1 MEATRTQLPRQTATE
16 HSRPLVALT
25 GATGFTGS
33 AVARRLLAE
42 GYHVRALVRRPEAR
56 RDMHSQIE
64 TVTGS
69 LSDGAALERLVAGAK
84 LVVHVASMYRA
95 EAARERF
102 FEVNHTGTVHLLE
115 AASAAGVHRFVH
127 CSTIGVHGD
136 VDVSPANEDS
146 PCAPRDH
153 YQESKLLA
161 EEACRKVMAE
171 GRMEVVIL
179 RPCAIYGPG
188 DTRMLKMF
196 RMLSRGVFVMIGD
209 GQANFHPVY
218 IDDLVEGFMKA
229 STVPEAAGETFIIG
243 GARYLPLAEYVT
255 LAAHA
260 LGTVPPK
267 VRVPYSLMAVAA
279 FGCEALCRPFGVS
292 PPLHRRRLRFF
303 KHNRAFSIEKAR
315 RMLGYQPRVDL
326 EEGFRRTVESYRSQ
340 RLLPLIARQSRS
352 V

>member
-1 MEATRTQLPRQTATE
+1 MDTTSMRPDRHAGSER
-16 HSRPLVALT
+16 SRPLVALT

-33 AVARRLLAE
+33 AIARRLLAD
-42 GYHVRALVRRPEAR
+42 GYGVRALVRRAQVR
-56 RDMHSQIE
+56 REMHSQIE
-64 TVTGS
+64 TVVGS
-69 LSDGAALERLVAGAK
+69 LSDRAALAELVTGAE
-84 LVVHVASMYRA
+84 LVIHVASMYRT

-102 FEVNHTGTVHLLE
+102 FEVNHEGTVHLLE
-115 AASAAGVHRFVH
+115 AASAAGVRRFVS
-127 CSTIGVHGD
+127 CSTIGVHGH
-136 VDVSPANEDS
+136 VDTSPANEDS

-161 EEACRKVMAE
+161 EHACRKVMAE
-171 GRMEVVIL
+171 GRMEVVIV

-196 RMLSRGVFVMIGD
+196 RMLSRGMFVMIGE
-209 GQANFHPVY
+209 GRANFHPVY
-218 IDDLVEGFMKA
+218 IDDLVEGFMKTL
-229 STVPEAAGETFIIG
+229 TVPEAAGETFIIG

-255 LAAHA
+255 LAAQA

-267 VRVPYSLMAVAA
+267 IRLPYGLMEAA
-279 FGCEALCRPFGVS
+279 ALGCEALCKPFGLS

-352 V
+352 A

>member
-1 MEATRTQLPRQTATE
+1 MESTSTRRTRYTE
-16 HSRPLVALT
+16 SGRRRPVVALT

-42 GYHVRALVRRPEAR
+42 GYQVRALVRRTAAR
-56 RDMHSQIE
+56 RDLHSQIE

-69 LSDGAALERLVAGAK
+69 LADCAALAKLVAGAE
-84 LVVHVASMYRA
+84 LVVHVASMYRT

-102 FEVNHTGTVHLLE
+102 FEVNHAGTEHLLD
-115 AASAAGVHRFVH
+115 AASAASVRRFVH

-136 VDVSPANEDS
+136 VETTPANEES
-146 PCAPRDH
+146 PCAPRDP

-161 EEACRKVMAE
+161 EQACREVMAD

-196 RMLSRGVFVMIGD
+196 RMLSRGVFVMIG
-209 GQANFHPVY
+209 GGRANFHPVY

-229 STVPEAAGETFIIG
+229 LTVPEAAGETFIIG
-243 GARYLPLAEYVT
+243 GARYLPLAEYVA
-255 LAAHA
+255 LAARA
-260 LGTVPPK
+260 VGTAPP
-267 VRVPYSLMAVAA
+267 RVQLPYGLMAAAA
-279 FGCEALCRPFGVS
+279 FACEALCRPLGLS

-315 RMLGYQPRVDL
+315 RLLGYQPRVDL

-340 RLLPLIARQSRS
+340 RLLPLIARHSRS
-352 V
+352 A